1 MPPVVGVTVPPTAED
16 EPPADAPFIK
26 PPCMPGDEMWELRRA
41 YRPFTP
47 VVAIVAVGPSIFI
60 LCCPKPVRLARGE
73 EEEKK
78 VDYGQKLCKKG
89 KYKLRIQSTKTWGR
103 KKVNPTFFLPLN
115 ISTRHNNRI
124 GKHCKHCLTTQ

>member
-60 LCCPKPVRLARGE
+60 LCCPKTVWLARDGE
-73 EEEKK
+73 GKK
-78 VDYGQKLCKKG
+78 VDDGQKLRKKG
-89 KYKLRIQSTKTWGR
+89 KYKNEKNTIYKNLG
-103 KKVNPTFFLPLN
+103 KK
-115 ISTRHNNRI
+115 
-124 GKHCKHCLTTQ
+124 KK